1 MISRAWLGVTSRI
14 IEPRAQ
20 GSVNNSSPG
29 EGARA
34 LLSAA
39 AVRRVARRVFN
50 LALDSTLE
58 DWAVNM
64 DRLPLTA
71 DFVAKVVRERY
82 PTLRPP
88 FHARWRH
95 FVFGGKDLWGEIA
108 GAAAAGARSGVAAG
122 VAPGAGSGSLAGSA
136 GAARAAFDL
145 AITSVLLDAGA
156 GAEWRYRDAA
166 TGLIAVRSEGL
177 ALASLRWFE
186 RGGLS
191 DNPREPL
198 RADAAALCR
207 IDAAAVDDAFQSTDG
222 NRLQGASGRASLL
235 NRLGSAMLARPD
247 LFASGDTPRP
257 GGLFDVLAARAAP
270 DGRLAAATI
279 LEVLLEGLG
288 PIWPN
293 RPTLDGVPLGDCW
306 LHPALRGDRPV
317 DRFVPLHKLSQWLAY
332 SLIEPLEIAGLQ
344 VVDVGGLTGLA
355 EYRNGGLFVDM
366 GVLVPRDFA
375 AFSRVH
381 AVSDPFVVGW
391 RAATVALLDEVAPM
405 VAARLGL
412 ATDEFPLARVLEG
425 GTWAAGRLI
434 AREKRMDA
442 GPPFKI
448 SSDGTVF

>member
-1 MISRAWLGVTSRI
+1 MILRAWLGVISKT
-14 IEPRAQ
+14 IED
-20 GSVNNSSPG
+20 
-29 EGARA
+29 GARS

-39 AVRRVARRVFN
+39 AVRRVARRVYN
-50 LALDSTLE
+50 LALDSSLE
-58 DWAVNM
+58 DWAVNL

-71 DFVAKVVRERY
+71 DFVAKVVRDRY

-95 FVFGGKDLWGEIA
+95 FVFGERDLWGEIA
-108 GAAAAGARSGVAAG
+108 ARRLEGGIAGTYRS
-122 VAPGAGSGSLAGSA
+122 APDAGSRGNSA
-136 GAARAAFDL
+136 RVARAAFDL

-166 TGLIAVRSEGL
+166 TGLTAVRSEGL

-186 RGGLS
+186 HGGLS
-191 DNPREPL
+191 NDARDPL

-207 IDAAAVDDAFQSTDG
+207 IDAVAVDEAFQSVEG
-222 NRLQGASGRASLL
+222 NRLQGAAGRAALL
-235 NRLGSAMLARPD
+235 NRLGSALLARPD
-247 LFASGDTPRP
+247 LFASADLPRP
-257 GGLFDVLAARAAP
+257 GGLFDVLAARASS
-270 DGRLAAATI
+270 DGRIAAATI

-288 PIWPN
+288 SIWPN

-306 LHPALRGDRPV
+306 LHPALRGDRPM

-332 SLIEPLEIAGLQ
+332 SLIEPLEHAGLT

-355 EYRNGGLFVDM
+355 EYRNGGLLVDM

-375 AFSRVH
+375 EASRVH
-381 AVSDPFVVGW
+381 EVSDSFVVGW
-391 RAATVALLDEVAPM
+391 RALTVALLDEVAPM
-405 VAARLGL
+405 VASRLDL
-412 ATDEFPLARVLEG
+412 TAAEFPLARVLEG

-434 AREKRMDA
+434 AREKRADA
-442 GPPFKI
+442 GPPFQI